1 MTKLD
6 RFTEI
11 TSIYSSLSR
20 AEKDILTSYINSFQ
34 GRSHK
39 DYDETGD
46 FFGLLESN
54 PQISKKEIL
63 SELNIDKKPSLFVN
77 GFLLRVREILLESLL
92 LLQNLE
98 RPGEYS
104 NRFRNRTSN
113 RKKLIQASI
122 LLSRSNREQAEKLL
136 QEVESRAEKYEIPE
150 QVIESKQML
159 KLAFTRY
166 RSQRVIK
173 RYTSETETWIEKMLG
188 LQEAQNL
195 YSNVLFD
202 FERLPENHKQAE
214 KGIRE
219 LEKLEKK
226 HQLDTIK
233 FWRIS
238 LQARLKYITGDYK
251 PAIKDYKTLLDLR
264 LYSPPVQSDKGV
276 SDIKMKMGECQSY
289 LLDFKSARTN
299 FMEADSLVKNDSY
312 ESYVLRKYLIL
323 LDFYE
328 TPSDDTAEEIH
339 KRINSTYTSRVP
351 YALANY
357 YLLRS
362 IYLIYDNSPSKA
374 AELIRNEE
382 NVIEDAPTEDT
393 FYRNLYLF
401 IAGTDIAVS
410 EGRKA
415 NKYCNAAL
423 ENLKSLNKNDLSS
436 RQKLIIRTLQAIK
449 TAKFDFKAYLKKNE
463 EQVKRLESGEGEN
476 RWIPLSNEVMP
487 VHSWIR
493 HKVDKRKKLFKP

>member
-6 RFTEI
+6 RFSEI
-11 TSIYSSLSR
+11 TSVYNSLSR
-20 AEKDILTSYINSFQ
+20 AEKEILTAYINSFQ
-34 GRSHK
+34 GKSHK
-39 DYDETGD
+39 DYDQTGD
-46 FFGLLESN
+46 FFTHLESN
-54 PQISKKEIL
+54 PDISKEEIL
-63 SELNIDKKPSLFVN
+63 KELKIDKKPSLFVN
-77 GFLLRVREILLESLL
+77 GFLLRIREVLLESLL

-104 NRFRNRTSN
+104 NRFRNRSAN
-113 RKKLIQASI
+113 SKKLMQAAI

-173 RYTSETETWIEKMLG
+173 RYTAEIDTWIEKMTA
-188 LQEAQNL
+188 LQKAQNT

-202 FERLPENHKQAE
+202 FERLPENQKQAE
-214 KGIRE
+214 KSIRE
-219 LEKLEKK
+219 LEKTEKK
-226 HQLDTIK
+226 SDLDTVK

-238 LQARLKYITGDYK
+238 LQARLNYINGHYK
-251 PAIKDYKTLLDLR
+251 EAIKDYKALLELR

-276 SDIKMKMGECQSY
+276 SDIKMKMGECQSF
-289 LLDFKSARTN
+289 LFDFKAAKTN
-299 FMEADSLVKNDSY
+299 FLEADALVKNDSY
-312 ESYVLRKYLIL
+312 ESYQLRKYLIL

-328 TPSDDTAEEIH
+328 TPTKDTAEEIH

-362 IYLIYDNSPSKA
+362 IWLIFDNNPAKA

-382 NVIEDAPTEDT
+382 MVIEDAPARDT
-393 FYRNLYLF
+393 FYRNIYLF
-401 IAGTDIAVS
+401 IAGSNIAVS

-423 ENLKSLNKNDLSS
+423 ENLKALSKNELSS
-436 RQKLIIRTLQAIK
+436 RQKLIIRSFQAIK
-449 TAKFDFKAYLKKNE
+449 NTGYDFRSYLNKHE
-463 EQVKRLESGEGEN
+463 EQIKRLENNEGEY

-493 HKVDKRKKLFKP
+493 NKVDKRKKLFKP